1 MGLDQAVT
9 FAPGK
14 VPAYCG
20 VSEMLAQRGFPAQM
34 RMIDGNLAF
43 PNEMPEETWHELRLA
58 TPQGMVTIRREGE
71 RIVCVTWGNA
81 DAALLQAWNAV
92 TWAFAA
98 VGDGRIA
105 GAEGSKSAAEFH
117 QTADLPPALR

>member
-14 VPAYCG
+14 LPAYNR
-20 VSEMLAQRGFPAQM
+20 VAELLARRGFPMQM

-43 PNEMPEETWHELRLA
+43 PDEMPEEPWRELRLA
-58 TPQGMVTIRREGE
+58 TPQGMVTVRRDGD

-81 DAALLQAWNAV
+81 DAALLQVWNGVA
-92 TWAFAA
+92 WAFAML
-98 VGDGRIA
+98 G
-105 GAEGSKSAAEFH
+105 EGEIGGKDAAEFARS
-117 QTADLPPALR
+117 ADLPAALR